1 MHLDGLREIYRQ
13 FLRLPDGAI
22 IEVYDISTGK
32 EKKTDQ
38 NKLFMSNILAALL
51 PDVKAA
57 FMRRQANFEE
67 QAKRFVIP

>member
-1 MHLDGLREIYRQ
+1 MT
-13 FLRLPDGAI
+13 FLQ
-22 IEVYDISTGK
+22 VK
-32 EKKTDQ
+32 KKKTEQ
-38 NKLFMSNILAALL
+38 IKLFMSNILAALL